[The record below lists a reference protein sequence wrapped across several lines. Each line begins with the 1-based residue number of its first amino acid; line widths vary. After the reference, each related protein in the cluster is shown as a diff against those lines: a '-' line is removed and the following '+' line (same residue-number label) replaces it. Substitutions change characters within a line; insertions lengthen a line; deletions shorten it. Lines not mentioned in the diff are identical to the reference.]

1 MSKMELYYI
10 NETLYIEL
18 LNDLDLEEYQDFK
31 KRVFRILDDYGIER
45 IVVKNHR
52 KIFHNRHFLNQM
64 KQDYLRK
71 YSGDF
76 FIK

>member
-1 MSKMELYYI
+1 MDLYYL

-18 LNDLDLEEYQDFK
+18 LNDLNSEEYEHLK
-31 KRVFRILDDYGIER
+31 ARLFRIVDEYGVDR
-45 IVVKNHR
+45 VVIKNHH

-64 KQDYLRK
+64 KQDYMRK
-71 YSGDF
+71 YPGDF

>member
-1 MSKMELYYI
+1 MDLYYF

-18 LNDLDLEEYQDFK
+18 LNDLNSEEYEHLK
-31 KRVFRILDDYGIER
+31 TRLFRIVDDYGVDR
-45 IVVKNHR
+45 VVIKNHH

-64 KQDYLRK
+64 KLDYMRK
-71 YSGDF
+71 YPGDF